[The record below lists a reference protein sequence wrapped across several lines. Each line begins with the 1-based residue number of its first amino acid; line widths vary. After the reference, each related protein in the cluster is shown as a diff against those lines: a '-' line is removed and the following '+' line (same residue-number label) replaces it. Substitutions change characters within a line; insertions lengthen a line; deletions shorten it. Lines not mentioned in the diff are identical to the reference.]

1 MPQIKHLPAK
11 FIAHSLLI
19 TFFLSGCSSHELK
32 ELNWLTGDWERDFN
46 NTNQMESWKLR
57 NDTIYGEVKYSN
69 GNDTSIMWL
78 SKIYKKD
85 GLTLELINNKTI
97 EPYLYTI
104 KKKNDTSIIFHNPE
118 YQFPKEILYRTSGDS
133 LVKIVHG
140 SAGKIPKSAAFKFG
154 RLSN

>member
-1 MPQIKHLPAK
+1 M
-11 FIAHSLLI
+11 
-19 TFFLSGCSSHELK
+19 
-32 ELNWLTGDWERDFN
+32 
-46 NTNQMESWKLR
+46 R

-78 SKIYKKD
+78 SKIYKED
-85 GLTLELINNKTI
+85 GMTLELVNNKTI
-97 EPYLYTI
+97 EPYRFTI
-104 KKKNDTSIIFHNPE
+104 KKKNDTLIIFHNPE

-140 SAGKIPKSAAFKFG
+140 SGGKIPKSAAFKFG